1 VFGWPRRPTP
11 SPPVRLASPAAALLW
26 LPTLRTDAA
35 TRAFYERAGCRVI
48 AASGGGADEEG
59 EPDVAYEWTP

>member
-11 SPPVRLASPAAALLW
+11 SPPVRLASRAAALPW
-26 LPTLRTDAA
+26 LSTLRTDAE
-35 TRAFYERAGCRVI
+35 TRAFYERADCRVI
-48 AASGGGADEEG
+48 AASDGGANEEG